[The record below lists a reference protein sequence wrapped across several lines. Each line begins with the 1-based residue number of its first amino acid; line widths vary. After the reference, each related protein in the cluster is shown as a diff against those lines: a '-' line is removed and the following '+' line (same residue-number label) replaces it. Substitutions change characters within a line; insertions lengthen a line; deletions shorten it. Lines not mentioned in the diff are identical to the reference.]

1 VDASA
6 LIDWTK
12 FAQMRAELGA
22 NFVRIL
28 GYFREDGEK
37 AVAQIEEAMH
47 GKDTAALVIP
57 SHTIKSEAR
66 QFGAELLGQLAE
78 EIEFAARSA
87 LESQLF
93 PDHMLPHVA
102 RLRPT
107 YLETIARLEK
117 ETNPLATRRPS
128 FGRAASNQEFGRL

>member
-1 VDASA
+1 MDTSA

-28 GYFREDGEK
+28 GYFREDGAK

-47 GKDTAALVIP
+47 RKDTAALVIP

-107 YLETIARLEK
+107 YDETIARLEK
-117 ETNPLATRRPS
+117 ETNPLATRRPT
-128 FGRAASNQEFGRL
+128 FGRAASNQDFGRL